1 MTVDVSRILAALGRE
16 RELATAG
23 SPFVVTDAWHAGGQ
37 PILRIEAKP
46 GGKTTPVD
54 ESLGG
59 ARLVW
64 GGTEPV
70 RADVLYVDAEESRLV
85 LDGLTGDLPRPG
97 DVVVAYPPDFLTPL
111 IDLWNREDLAR
122 QALLAL
128 EPKLIPRAM
137 ALQQAVHTSDRH
149 LPRASEVRSET
160 LQRRR
165 PTLPL
170 AFAGLRRRQAD
181 AVQLVHD
188 RMALLIGP
196 PGTGKTFTVGAMVA
210 HLLASDPHLRILI
223 TGPTNVAV
231 DAALLAADDWLERLG
246 RRELRTTMKRVGS
259 RFDVRKYTPRQH
271 LLATGVADAAGE
283 LATLELAEPRRA
295 DVEAY
300 TAWTRAMDRTR
311 RRLWRDVHEIA
322 VASRVVAVTT
332 VSAYLWYDPLT
343 LDVPRFDVVIADEAS
358 QIIQPGAA
366 MLSTLGERIV
376 FAGDP
381 GQLAP
386 VVHTKDARFQRLL
399 SRTAFDVVGVPR
411 VMLDE
416 QSRMV
421 PELCA
426 AVSHAF
432 YGGRLEVC
440 RRALADDSWQKRR
453 RPSVLGGVSLARLH
467 IDEIATRSQWSP
479 RYNGRIRFDSA
490 HALLTAAEALHTEA
504 GHDIAEILVLTP
516 FRAQRALLQA
526 MARQRGLGKMR
537 ISTVHRSQGSESRI
551 VLFDPVDANTPFLT
565 DANGRRLINVAISRG
580 QAHVIVFASNSDL
593 ANPWLARVAT
603 HATSRGMRFTPAAPA
618 PTDLGA
624 CGKGILSVG
633 VSPKHRD

>member
-1 MTVDVSRILAALGRE
+1 MTLDAPRILAALGRE

-23 SPFVVTDAWHAGGQ
+23 TPFVVTDAWHTGGQ
-37 PILRIEAKP
+37 PILRIEPKP
-46 GGKTTPVD
+46 GAKATPVD

-64 GGTEPV
+64 GGAEPV

-85 LDGLTGDLPRPG
+85 LDGVTGELPHRG
-97 DVVVAYPPDFLTPL
+97 EVVVAYPPDFLLPL
-111 IDLWNREDLAR
+111 IDLWKRSDLAR
-122 QALLAL
+122 QALDV
-128 EPKLIPRAM
+128 
-137 ALQQAVHTSDRH
+137 LQPAPSTTRDG
-149 LPRASEVRSET
+149 RSS
-160 LQRRR
+160 
-165 PTLPL
+165 LPL

-181 AVQLVHD
+181 AVQLAHN
-188 RMALLIGP
+188 RLALLIGP

-210 HLLASDPHLRILI
+210 HLLASDARLRVLI

-231 DAALLAADDWLERLG
+231 DTALLAADDWLERLG
-246 RRELRTTMKRVGS
+246 RWDLRGTMKRVGS
-259 RFDVRKYTPRQH
+259 RFDVRKYASRPH
-271 LLATGVADAAGE
+271 LLPDGVTDAAAN
-283 LATLELAEPRRA
+283 LSKLELTEPARVNVQDYA
-295 DVEAY
+295 
-300 TAWTRAMDRTR
+300 AWTRDVDRAR

-322 VASRVVAVTT
+322 ITSRVIAVTT
-332 VSAYLWYDPLT
+332 VSAYHWYDPLT

-366 MLSTLGERIV
+366 MLATLGDRIV

-399 SRTAFDVVGVPR
+399 SRTAFDIAGASR

-432 YGGRLEVC
+432 YGGRLGVC
-440 RRALADDSWQKRR
+440 RRALANESWQSARR
-453 RPSVLGGVSLARLH
+453 QSRLGGEPLARLH
-467 IDEIATRSQWSP
+467 IEPIATRSLWSP
-479 RYNGRIRFDSA
+479 RYNGRTRFQSA
-490 HALLTAAEALHTEA
+490 EAVLTAVDALMRET
-504 GHDIAEILVLTP
+504 GHSSADILVLTP

-526 MARQRGLGKMR
+526 MARQRGLGKLR

-551 VLFDPVDANTPFLT
+551 VLFDPVDADTPFLKE
-565 DANGRRLINVAISRG
+565 ANGRRLINVAVSRG
-580 QAHVIVFASNSDL
+580 QAHVIVFASDTDL

-603 HATSRGMRFTPAAPA
+603 HATQTGSRFAAALPH
-618 PTDLGA
+618 PQ
-624 CGKGILSVG
+624 G
-633 VSPKHRD
+633 VLDMDAQAQRDSMHRE